1 METAKPD
8 RGRDHEAA
16 ARPRLCSLGGACGLL
31 DIGKDTPGALQITR
45 AGIGQCHGPRGPLQQ
60 PRAETLFQRRD
71 QPRHPGRRQA
81 ELARGGRKAPEVG
94 DGDEGLHGVDTVHG
108 IIAYIAMMKCQS
120 NRLFKFRESPFRWRR
135 AGVLAPASGDAAMSD
150 THTYSSDVAFTPAVK
165 SI

>member
-8 RGRDHEAA
+8 WRRDHEAP
-16 ARPRLCSLGGACGLL
+16 ARPRLFPLGRTFGLL
-31 DIGKDTPGALQITR
+31 DISKDTLGALQVTR
-45 AGIGQCHGPRGPLQQ
+45 AGLGQRDLPRGPLQQ
-60 PRAETLFQRRD
+60 PRAEMLFQRRD

-120 NRLFKFRESPFRWRR
+120 NRLFKFRESPFGWRR
-135 AGVLAPASGDAAMSD
+135 AGVLAPASGDA
-150 THTYSSDVAFTPAVK
+150 
-165 SI
+165 